1 MKKIKKILRRKKNYT
16 FLKNILSSAIG
27 TTIAVM
33 IIFFMIILI
42 IFNSISNPKNKIE
55 GEIKPNS
62 VLKIKLNYPVYDSQN
77 TNFNTNN
84 ILTNIN
90 NDKNNPLNLFR
101 IIEAINKASKNKN
114 INGILLDLDEFIGP
128 GGWSSLKE
136 IRDALVRFKKSEK
149 FIWSYSKN
157 LSQSAYYLASVSD
170 SVITYPQT
178 GVDFRGLSMT
188 SFFLTDL
195 FNEIGIKPEIIRSGK
210 YKAAVEP
217 FILKKMS
224 KENKEQSELLLYNI
238 WNDVVND
245 IGKSRNLN
253 IEELNLTANQGID
266 NWSLNK
272 NSILID
278 TQKYP
283 QEFIKSL
290 KKKIN
295 NTKNDVLNL
304 DQKISFVS
312 LNDILK
318 SSTEFKS
325 ENKIGI
331 IYAEG
336 QISDSDNDQISP
348 QSHSKIIRELKEDE
362 NIKAVVLR
370 VNSPGGS
377 ALASDMIWN
386 ELEELKKIKPLIV
399 SMGDVAASG
408 GYYISCNANKIF
420 ASNSTITG
428 SIGVFGLFFK
438 IENLL
443 KNKMNIHFDEINTNK
458 YSNFG
463 SIYELFDESEKEML
477 GDLIDQ
483 TYDTFLRKVSNGRN
497 INIKEIND
505 IAQGRIW
512 SGLEAKKIGLID
524 EIGGLS
530 DAINYAV
537 KVTKLE
543 DYVLE
548 EYPKKKDFFQILLE
562 DLQSNYKL
570 YDNLQLYVQNWETEK
585 FRNLIKN
592 YEGIQ
597 TRIPYELNIK

>member
-1 MKKIKKILRRKKNYT
+1 
-16 FLKNILSSAIG
+16 
-27 TTIAVM
+27 
-33 IIFFMIILI
+33 
-42 IFNSISNPKNKIE
+42 
-55 GEIKPNS
+55 
-62 VLKIKLNYPVYDSQN
+62 
-77 TNFNTNN
+77 
-84 ILTNIN
+84 
-90 NDKNNPLNLFR
+90 
-101 IIEAINKASKNKN
+101 
-114 INGILLDLDEFIGP
+114 
-128 GGWSSLKE
+128 
-136 IRDALVRFKKSEK
+136 
-149 FIWSYSKN
+149 
-157 LSQSAYYLASVSD
+157 
-170 SVITYPQT
+170 
-178 GVDFRGLSMT
+178 
-188 SFFLTDL
+188 
-195 FNEIGIKPEIIRSGK
+195 
-210 YKAAVEP
+210 
-217 FILKKMS
+217 MS
-224 KENKEQSELLLYNI
+224 KENKEQSELLLNNI

-295 NTKNDVLNL
+295 NSENDVLNL
-304 DQKISFVS
+304 EQKISFVS

-408 GYYISCNANKIF
+408 GYYISCNADKIF

-443 KNKMNIHFDEINTNK
+443 KK
-458 YSNFG
+458 
-463 SIYELFDESEKEML
+463 
-477 GDLIDQ
+477 
-483 TYDTFLRKVSNGRN
+483 
-497 INIKEIND
+497 
-505 IAQGRIW
+505 
-512 SGLEAKKIGLID
+512 
-524 EIGGLS
+524 
-530 DAINYAV
+530 
-537 KVTKLE
+537 
-543 DYVLE
+543 
-548 EYPKKKDFFQILLE
+548 
-562 DLQSNYKL
+562 
-570 YDNLQLYVQNWETEK
+570 
-585 FRNLIKN
+585 
-592 YEGIQ
+592 
-597 TRIPYELNIK
+597 

>member
-1 MKKIKKILRRKKNYT
+1 
-16 FLKNILSSAIG
+16 
-27 TTIAVM
+27 M
-33 IIFFMIILI
+33 IISI
-42 IFNSISNPKNKIE
+42 IFSSISNPKNKIE

-62 VLKIKLNYPVYDSQN
+62 ILKIKLNYPVYDSQN
-77 TNFNTNN
+77 TNITTNN
-84 ILTNIN
+84 ILN
-90 NDKNNPLNLFR
+90 NNKNEPLNLHN
-101 IIEAINKASKNKN
+101 IIHAINKASKTKN
-114 INGILLDLDEFIGP
+114 VDGILLELDEFEGP
-128 GGWSSLKE
+128 GGWASLQE

-170 SVITYPQT
+170 SIITYPQT
-178 GVDFRGLSMT
+178 GVDFRGLNMT
-188 SFFLTDL
+188 SIFLTDL
-195 FNEIGIKPEIIRSGK
+195 FYEIGIEPEIIRSGK

-217 FILKKMS
+217 FILKQMS
-224 KENKEQSELLLYNI
+224 EENKEQSKLLLNNI
-238 WNDVVND
+238 WNDVIKD
-245 IGKSRNLN
+245 IGESRDLK
-253 IEELNLTANQGID
+253 IEELNLTADQGIN

-295 NTKNDVLNL
+295 SKKNDILNL
-304 DQKISFVS
+304 EQKISFVS

-318 SSTEFKS
+318 SSTEVISK
-325 ENKIGI
+325 NKIGI

-408 GYYISCNANKIF
+408 GYYISCNADKIF

-463 SIYELFDESEKEML
+463 SLYELFDESEKEML
-477 GDLIDQ
+477 GNLIDQ
-483 TYDTFLRKVSNGRN
+483 TYDTFLRKVSSGRN
-497 INIKEIND
+497 KNINEIND

-512 SGLEAKKIGLID
+512 SGFEAKKIGLID
-524 EIGGLS
+524 EIGSLS
-530 DAINYAV
+530 DAINYAA

-543 DYVLE
+543 EYMLE

-570 YDNLQLYVQNWETEK
+570 YDNLQLYVQNWKTEK

-597 TRIPYELNIK
+597 TRIPYDLNIK

>member
-1 MKKIKKILRRKKNYT
+1 MKKIKKIIRRKKNYT

-33 IIFFMIILI
+33 IIFFMIISI
-42 IFNSISNPKNKIE
+42 IFSSISNPKNKIE

-62 VLKIKLNYPVYDSQN
+62 ILKIKLNYPVYDSQN
-77 TNFNTNN
+77 TNITTNN
-84 ILTNIN
+84 ILYN
-90 NDKNNPLNLFR
+90 NNNEPLNLYR
-101 IIEAINKASKNKN
+101 ITHAINKASKNKN
-114 INGILLDLDEFIGP
+114 INGIILELDEFEGP
-128 GGWSSLKE
+128 GGWASLQE

-170 SVITYPQT
+170 SIITYPQT
-178 GVDFRGLSMT
+178 GVDFRGLNMT
-188 SFFLTDL
+188 SIFLTDL
-195 FNEIGIKPEIIRSGK
+195 FYEIGIEPEIIRSGK

-217 FILKKMS
+217 FLLKKMS
-224 KENKEQSELLLYNI
+224 EENKEQSKLLLNNI
-238 WNDVVND
+238 WNDVIMD
-245 IGKSRNLN
+245 IARSRDLK
-253 IEELNLTANQGID
+253 IEELNLTANQGIN

-295 NTKNDVLNL
+295 TTKNDIINFE
-304 DQKISFVS
+304 QKISFVS

-318 SSTEFKS
+318 SSTEVISK
-325 ENKIGI
+325 NKIGI

-336 QISDSDNDQISP
+336 QISDYDNDQISP

-386 ELEELKKIKPLIV
+386 ELEELKKTKPLIV

-408 GYYISCNANKIF
+408 GYYISCNADKIF

-463 SIYELFDESEKEML
+463 NIYELFDEGEKEML

-497 INIKEIND
+497 KNIDEVND

-512 SGLEAKKIGLID
+512 SGLEAEKIGLID

-530 DAINYAV
+530 DAINYAA

-543 DYVLE
+543 EYMLE

-570 YDNLQLYVQNWETEK
+570 YDNLQLYVQNWKTEK